1 MVRFSDTAVLV
12 SAALGAIASSIVD
25 LPPFQQ
31 AALISWPGTLTY
43 VCICICVHMYVIYI
57 YIVSSARSALF
68 TLWQGLSSARV
79 QVYYLRTNEWPALLQ
94 VT

>member
-12 SAALGAIASSIVD
+12 SAALGAIASSIVG

-31 AALISWPGTLTY
+31 AALISWPGTHTY
-43 VCICICVHMYVIYI
+43 VCICICMHMYVI